1 MTERELYDNYEV
13 ISRRDWKTGEAI
25 FITFPE
31 VYATITSTINTYI
44 ELDENTA
51 FGKEP
56 EKADWFIYRDSVLYN
71 EERAFLKIIM
81 EAINSVAEELGD
93 GIYDTRC
100 ELEDKY
106 DEPTEKQQE
115 TIDWFSDMADL
126 LRDEVG
132 SNLEDIVATIED
144 VLE

>member
-1 MTERELYDNYEV
+1 MTKREAMKKMRSLM
-13 ISRRDWKTGEAI
+13 
-25 FITFPE
+25 
-31 VYATITSTINTYI
+31 
-44 ELDENTA
+44 
-51 FGKEP
+51 
-56 EKADWFIYRDSVLYN
+56 EKIDDLRSA
-71 EERAFLKIIM
+71 
-81 EAINSVAEELGD
+81 AEEIGD
-93 GIYDTRC
+93 YIYDTSC

-132 SNLEDIVATIED
+132 SNLEDVVATIYD

>member
-1 MTERELYDNYEV
+1 MTKREAMKKMRSLM
-13 ISRRDWKTGEAI
+13 
-25 FITFPE
+25 
-31 VYATITSTINTYI
+31 
-44 ELDENTA
+44 
-51 FGKEP
+51 
-56 EKADWFIYRDSVLYN
+56 EKIDDLR
-71 EERAFLKIIM
+71 
-81 EAINSVAEELGD
+81 SVAEELGD
-93 GIYDTRC
+93 YIYDTSC

-132 SNLEDIVATIED
+132 SNLEDIVATIDD

>member
-1 MTERELYDNYEV
+1 MTKREALKKLR
-13 ISRRDWKTGEAI
+13 S
-25 FITFPE
+25 
-31 VYATITSTINTYI
+31 
-44 ELDENTA
+44 LM
-51 FGKEP
+51 
-56 EKADWFIYRDSVLYN
+56 EKIDDLRY
-71 EERAFLKIIM
+71 
-81 EAINSVAEELGD
+81 VAEELGD
-93 GIYDTRC
+93 DIYDKSC

-115 TIDWFSDMADL
+115 TIDWFSELADL

>member
-1 MTERELYDNYEV
+1 MTKREVMKKMRSLM
-13 ISRRDWKTGEAI
+13 
-25 FITFPE
+25 
-31 VYATITSTINTYI
+31 
-44 ELDENTA
+44 
-51 FGKEP
+51 
-56 EKADWFIYRDSVLYN
+56 EKIDDLRSA
-71 EERAFLKIIM
+71 
-81 EAINSVAEELGD
+81 AEEIGD
-93 GIYDTRC
+93 YIYDTSC

-132 SNLEDIVATIED
+132 SNLEDIVATIDD

>member
-1 MTERELYDNYEV
+1 MTKREALKKMR
-13 ISRRDWKTGEAI
+13 S
-25 FITFPE
+25 
-31 VYATITSTINTYI
+31 
-44 ELDENTA
+44 LM
-51 FGKEP
+51 
-56 EKADWFIYRDSVLYN
+56 EKIDDLR
-71 EERAFLKIIM
+71 
-81 EAINSVAEELGD
+81 SVAEELGD
-93 GIYDTRC
+93 DIYDTSC
-100 ELEDKY
+100 ELDEKY

>member
-1 MTERELYDNYEV
+1 MTKREALKKMRSLMEKID
-13 ISRRDWKTGEAI
+13 
-25 FITFPE
+25 
-31 VYATITSTINTYI
+31 
-44 ELDENTA
+44 EL
-51 FGKEP
+51 
-56 EKADWFIYRDSVLYN
+56 R
-71 EERAFLKIIM
+71 
-81 EAINSVAEELGD
+81 SVAEELGG
-93 GIYDTRC
+93 GIYDTSC
-100 ELEDKY
+100 ELDEKY